1 VGEHKK
7 HLCPCGSGKHLRAC
21 CGTPSSDAKLELEEE
36 AWRLSKEGKHRE
48 ACEVFERRVALSP
61 DNPMIWNDLGNEYA
75 AAGELD
81 KALLALK
88 RAHEVFPAYP
98 LPLYNL
104 GKYTLDRC
112 AEVQLELQE
121 ADPSA
126 QARLREMAAE
136 AIGYFKLSLERD
148 PENAAC
154 HQNLAIA
161 YALIED
167 AERAEVHTME
177 ALRLDPSLK
186 RSLKRLSGKATEPQ
200 ASFPEDQP

>member
-1 VGEHKK
+1 MGEHKK

-21 CGTPSSDAKLELEEE
+21 CGRPSSNAKLELEET

-75 AAGELD
+75 AAGEMD
-81 KALLALK
+81 KALAALK

-112 AEVQLELQE
+112 AELQQ
-121 ADPSA
+121 AGSSA
-126 QARLREMAAE
+126 KARLHDLAAE
-136 AIGYFKLSLERD
+136 AIGYFKQSLERD
-148 PENAAC
+148 PDNAAC

-161 YALIED
+161 YALTDD
-167 AERAEVHTME
+167 ADKARAHTME

-186 RSLKRLSGKATEPQ
+186 
-200 ASFPEDQP
+200 QPLRQLAENTRN

>member
-1 VGEHKK
+1 MGEHKK

-21 CGTPSSDAKLELEEE
+21 CAKPSSSTKLELEQT
-36 AWRLSKEGKHRE
+36 AWSLSKAGKHRE

-81 KALLALK
+81 KALSALK

-112 AEVQLELQE
+112 QELQKE
-121 ADPSA
+121 LEHDDPSA
-126 QARLREMAAE
+126 QARLQELAAE
-136 AIGYFKLSLERD
+136 AIGYFNQSLERD
-148 PENAAC
+148 PDNAAC
-154 HQNLAIA
+154 HQNIAIA
-161 YALIED
+161 YALAQD
-167 AERAEVHTME
+167 AEKAEVHTRE
-177 ALRLDPSLK
+177 ALRLDPSLEAVLDAVD
-186 RSLKRLSGKATEPQ
+186 REGRETPY
-200 ASFPEDQP
+200 

>member
-21 CGTPSSDAKLELEEE
+21 CGRPSSSTKLELEQT
-36 AWRLSKEGKHRE
+36 AWNLSQEGKHRE

-81 KALLALK
+81 KALAALK

-104 GKYTLDRC
+104 GKYMLDRC
-112 AEVQLELQE
+112 HELQQEFQE
-121 ADPSA
+121 ADSSA
-126 QARLREMAAE
+126 QTRLQELAAE
-136 AIGYFKLSLERD
+136 AIGYFKQSLERD
-148 PENAAC
+148 PDNAAC

-161 YALIED
+161 YALAED
-167 AERAEVHTME
+167 AEKARAHTME
-177 ALRLDPSLK
+177 ASRLDPSLK
-186 RSLKRLSGKATEPQ
+186 QPLKQLTAKAKKHLTSQTP
-200 ASFPEDQP
+200 S

>member
-1 VGEHKK
+1 MGEHKK

-112 AEVQLELQE
+112 QELQKE
-121 ADPSA
+121 LQNDGPSA
-126 QARLREMAAE
+126 QARLQELAAE
-136 AIGYFKLSLERD
+136 AISYFKQSLELD
-148 PENAAC
+148 PDNAAC
-154 HQNLAIA
+154 HQNIAIA
-161 YALIED
+161 YALAQD
-167 AERAEVHTME
+167 AEKARVHTME

-186 RSLKRLSGKATEPQ
+186 QPLKQLTAKATKHLASHPPEP
-200 ASFPEDQP
+200 